1 MKSRII
7 DATIATLQIAHFGC
21 IIVAFGTVAFV
32 TLQNYD
38 SNKVQSNFEQLGS
51 RYQEVF
57 KADLK
62 KFGL

>member
-1 MKSRII
+1 MKARFI
-7 DATIATLQIAHFGC
+7 DATIATFQIAYFGC
-21 IIVAFGTVAFV
+21 IIVAFGTVALV

-51 RYQEVF
+51 RYQEAF